1 MRDLS
6 DFEKGQIVGARMAG
20 ASLTKT
26 AELLVFSRATIS
38 RTMSE
43 LKNTSRP
50 PTIGAAL
57 VGLLR

>member
-1 MRDLS
+1 MRDLT

-20 ASLTKT
+20 ASITKT
-26 AELLVFSRATIS
+26 AELLDFSRATYQGS
-38 RTMSE
+38 CQNS
-43 LKNTSRP
+43 KNTANP